1 MATAIRLRSLRGV
14 HGRLLASVREHQPL
28 IVAVLLYLLAAEV
41 VAAVFGTRRQLS
53 LALYSDS
60 LVLLPGLFLV
70 CFVIGYVLWVM
81 VVVRPER
88 LTRHIL
94 GDLSGRYFTAERL
107 AMVLPVLLLM
117 PLFISIFT
125 SLKSMIPLIQPFAW
139 DVAFADWDRWLH
151 GGVDPWLLLQPLFG
165 HPFVSSALN
174 AVYNLWFF
182 VLYGVVLWQAASLRD
197 RKLRMQFLLSF
208 VLVWAVLGS
217 LAAMLL
223 SSAGPVYF
231 GRVTGLADPF
241 APLMAYLHTAG
252 ESYPL
257 WALDVQ
263 DFLWTGYLGQGAGAG
278 SGISAM
284 PSMHVASAV
293 LFALV
298 GWRTN
303 RVLGVAFG
311 LFAVLILLGS
321 VHLGWHY
328 AIDGYAAVPATW
340 LIWIA
345 AGRMLSARAATP

>member
-1 MATAIRLRSLRGV
+1 MATAIRLPGLRGF
-14 HGRLLASVREHQPL
+14 HRRLLASVREHQPL

-41 VAAVFGTRRQLS
+41 VASVFGTRRQLS
-53 LALYSDS
+53 LALYSES
-60 LVLLPGLFLV
+60 LVLLTGLFLG
-70 CFVIGYVLWVM
+70 CFVVGYVLWVM
-81 VVVRPER
+81 AVVRPER
-88 LTRHIL
+88 LTRYIL
-94 GDLSGRYFTAERL
+94 DELSGRYFTAERL
-107 AMVLPVLLLM
+107 AQVLPVLLLF
-117 PLFISIFT
+117 PLFMSAFT

-139 DVAFADWDRWLH
+139 DTAFAAWDRWLH
-151 GGVDPWLLLQPLFG
+151 GGVDPWQLLQPLFG
-165 HPFVSSALN
+165 QPFFSSALN

-182 VLYGVVLWQAASLRD
+182 VLYGVLLWQAACLRD
-197 RKLRMQFLLSF
+197 RKLRMQFLVSF

-217 LAAMLL
+217 LAATLL

-241 APLMAYLHTAG
+241 APLMAYLQTAG
-252 ESYPL
+252 ESYPI

-263 DFLWTGYLGQGAGAG
+263 DMLWTGYLGQGAGAG

-284 PSMHVASAV
+284 PSMHVASAI

-298 GWRTN
+298 AWRTN

-311 LFAVLILLGS
+311 LFAALILLGS

-328 AIDGYAAVPATW
+328 AIDGYAVVPATW

-345 AGRMLSARAATP
+345 VGRMLSARAAPA